1 MKKIFNRTVFTILI
15 FLINLLVIH
24 AQDLTSNVNSP
35 YTEVEINKSTNNNQT
50 VYICTGQYAYAY
62 HSRNN
67 CPGLSNCSG
76 QISATDESLAL
87 NSRWNKPCCRC
98 WSNVISNCK
107 DDNPTYGN
115 DAYGG
120 GSGNE
125 ASALAIAIIAG
136 SAIILSNDIYVYRI
150 YSYYKNNI
158 SSNFNTSQEGIGI
171 GWAFGF
177 RKTFNRSALEYGMS
191 IIERKINYNNKYGN
205 YYYNNYSDYS
215 DFYGIHLNYI
225 HNIFD
230 SKMPKNFSVYIG
242 PSINITDNMGYGAII
257 GTNYKIFNRLKID
270 LRYEYTTQTNQVQLG
285 LIFNYQKKYF
295 WQ

>member
-1 MKKIFNRTVFTILI
+1 MKKTFNKTVFTILI
-15 FLINLLVIH
+15 FITNLFVIN
-24 AQDLTSNVNSP
+24 AQDLASNVIRP
-35 YTEVEINKSTNNNQT
+35 FTEVEINKSITNNQT

-67 CPGLSNCSG
+67 CPGLSNCGG
-76 QISATDESLAL
+76 QILTTDEASAF

-107 DDNPTYGN
+107 DDNPTYGKN
-115 DAYGG
+115 TYG
-120 GSGNE
+120 GSGDE
-125 ASALAIAIIAG
+125 ASFVAIAIIAG
-136 SAIILSNDIYVYRI
+136 SAIILSNDIYVYRVN
-150 YSYYKNNI
+150 SFYKDNSMNYNN
-158 SSNFNTSQEGIGI
+158 FTHEGSGT

-177 RKTFNRSALEYGMS
+177 RKTFNKSSLEYGMS
-191 IIERKINYNNKYGN
+191 IIQRKIKYGN
-205 YYYNNYSDYS
+205 NFSNFSEI
-215 DFYGIHLNYI
+215 YGIHLNYI

-230 SKMPKNFSVYIG
+230 SKMPKKLSAYIG
-242 PSINITDNMGYGAII
+242 PSINTIDDIGYGAII
-257 GTNYKIFNRLKID
+257 GANYKIFNRLKVD